1 MPILNQRQRVEFFP
15 WQAVNQQNAPLNQRK
30 IAEVGSGKPSNGAG
44 WRAVNQLNQLNQ
56 HYFCLLSEKK
66 QRLAEREVSMAAQI
80 SAYGRLVADPETRT
94 TGKGT
99 SMAMARLAVSL
110 PCNAAADG
118 QAIFWLGVIAF
129 GKQADAL
136 AKHQKGDLVSVAGN
150 MQLNQWTGQ
159 DGGMQQGYQVI
170 ADSVLS
176 ARTVRPGGKA
186 GQQGQATDALRRAH
200 EQQPPTT
207 GYEGFNQTT
216 PYDDDF

>member
-1 MPILNQRQRVEFFP
+1 MT
-15 WQAVNQQNAPLNQRK
+15 
-30 IAEVGSGKPSNGAG
+30 
-44 WRAVNQLNQLNQ
+44 
-56 HYFCLLSEKK
+56 
-66 QRLAEREVSMAAQI
+66 AQI

-110 PCNAAADG
+110 PCNAAEDG
-118 QAIFWLGVIAF
+118 QATFWLGVIAF

-136 AKHQKGDLVSVAGN
+136 AKHRKGDLVSVAGN
-150 MQLNQWTGQ
+150 MQLNQWTGK
-159 DGGMQQGYQVI
+159 DGGTQQGYQVI

-176 ARTVRPGGKA
+176 ARTARPGDKA
-186 GQQGQATDALRRAH
+186 GQQGQATDALQRAH
-200 EQQPPTT
+200 EHQAPTT